1 MNTDRNIFTKEEL
14 EALSRAYLDCRL
26 TRLQE
31 KELELVL
38 LSIGISSPVID
49 EARETM
55 AVATAL
61 ESPAPRRRAK
71 RFPAVRW
78 MQWGAAAAC
87 FALVAT
93 FAVRM
98 NHGAPACADSSMAV
112 VVYVD
117 GQRLSGDQAMRKA
130 METQSS
136 CMAMLERTVSN
147 AQAVKNESMKILNQ
161 TIE

>member
-1 MNTDRNIFTKEEL
+1 MNPDRHTFTREEL
-14 EALSRAYLDCRL
+14 EILSRTYLDCRL

-38 LSIGISSPVID
+38 LSCDISSPVID

-55 AVATAL
+55 AAQAAL
-61 ESPAPRRRAK
+61 QSPAPRRKAK

-98 NHGAPACADSSMAV
+98 NHGALPEADSSVAI

-117 GQRLSGDQAMRKA
+117 GQRLSGEQAMRKA

-136 CMAMLERTVSN
+136 CMAMLERTVNN

>member
-1 MNTDRNIFTKEEL
+1 MNPDKYTFTKEEL
-14 EALSRAYLDCRL
+14 EILSRAYLDCRL
-26 TRLQE
+26 TKLQE
-31 KELELVL
+31 KELEIVL
-38 LSIGISSPVID
+38 LSCSFSSPVID

-55 AVATAL
+55 AAATTL
-61 ESPAPRRRAK
+61 SSPAPRRRVK
-71 RFPAVRW
+71 RFTAVRW
-78 MQWGAAAAC
+78 MRWGAAAAC
-87 FALVAT
+87 FSLVAT

-117 GQRLSGDQAMRKA
+117 GQRLSGEQAMRRA

-136 CMAMLERTVSN
+136 CMAMLEKTVSS
-147 AQAVKNESMKILNQ
+147 ARAVEMEGMKILNQ

>member
-1 MNTDRNIFTKEEL
+1 MNPDDRHTFTREEL
-14 EALSRAYLDCRL
+14 EVLSRAYLDCRL

-38 LSIGISSPVID
+38 MSCAVSSPIID

-55 AVATAL
+55 AVAAAF
-61 ESPAPRRRAK
+61 EKPQPSRKIKRAPAI
-71 RFPAVRW
+71 RW
-78 MQWGAAAAC
+78 MRWCAAAAC
-87 FALVAT
+87 FAFVAT

-98 NHGAPACADSSMAV
+98 NNAASSENSMAV

-117 GQRLSGDQAMRKA
+117 GRRLSGDQAEKMA
-130 METQSS
+130 LETQSR

-147 AQAVKNESMKILNQ
+147 AQAVRDESMKILNQ
-161 TIE
+161 SIQ